1 VIIAAGLTPAWQ
13 QIVLLDRLQHGE
25 VNRAREVHWC
35 ASGKVLNVG
44 IALHHLGA
52 EAETI
57 SLVGGLPARSIDAE
71 FEQFKIARKWV
82 STAAATRV
90 CTTVLEAKTGIA
102 TELVENAAAV
112 TDAELTDFQSAFRE
126 SATAADVILLAG
138 SLPAGTPETYYRDL
152 ITGIDARVIIDGR
165 GAELAAALEAT
176 PFLVKPNREELARTV
191 GRELTSDDDLVAAM
205 RELNAAG
212 AQWVLVTQGAQAV
225 WLTSATECLRF
236 QPQTITPVNPI
247 GSGDSLAAGIG
258 WGLANGDDIT
268 RAVQLGIAAGV
279 ENALQLLPGRVAAE
293 AVIERAKAIDVE
305 SYR

>member
-1 VIIAAGLTPAWQ
+1 MIIAAGLTPAWQ

-25 VNRAREVHWC
+25 VNRARAVHWC

-52 EAETI
+52 EAKTI
-57 SLVGGLPARSIDAE
+57 SLVGGLPAHSIDAE
-71 FEQFKIARKWV
+71 FEQFGIARKWV
-82 STAAATRV
+82 PTAAATRV
-90 CTTVLEAKTGIA
+90 CTTVLEAETGIA

-112 TDAELTDFQSAFRE
+112 TEAELADFQSSFRN

-165 GAELAAALEAT
+165 GAELAAALEAA

-236 QPQTITPVNPI
+236 QPPAISSVNPI

-279 ENALQLLPGRVAAE
+279 ENALQLLPGRVAAN
-293 AVIERAKAIDVE
+293 AVIERAGAIDVE

>member
-1 VIIAAGLTPAWQ
+1 MIIAAGLTPAWQ

-25 VNRAREVHWC
+25 VNRARAVHWC

-52 EAETI
+52 VAETI
-57 SLVGGLPARSIDAE
+57 SLVGGLPVRSIDAE
-71 FEQFKIARKWV
+71 FEQFGIARKWV
-82 STAAATRV
+82 PTAAATRV
-90 CTTVLEAKTGIA
+90 CTTVLEAETGIA

-112 TDAELTDFQSAFRE
+112 TEAELAEFQSVFRE

-138 SLPAGTPETYYRDL
+138 SLPAGTPATYYRDL
-152 ITGIDARVIIDGR
+152 MTGLDARVIIDGR
-165 GAELAAALEAT
+165 GAELVAALEAA
-176 PFLVKPNREELARTV
+176 PYLVKPNREELARTV

-236 QPQTITPVNPI
+236 QPPTITPVNPI

>member
-1 VIIAAGLTPAWQ
+1 MIIAAGLTPAWQ

-71 FEQFKIARKWV
+71 FEQFGIDRKWV
-82 STAAATRV
+82 PTAAATRV
-90 CTTVLEAKTGIA
+90 CTTVLEAETGIA

-112 TDAELTDFQSAFRE
+112 TAGELADFHSAFRE

-152 ITGIDARVIIDGR
+152 ITGIAARVIIDGR

-191 GRELTSDDDLVAAM
+191 GRELNSDDDLVAAM

-212 AQWVLVTQGAQAV
+212 AQWVLVTQGAHAV
-225 WLTSATECLRF
+225 WLTSATDCLRF
-236 QPQTITPVNPI
+236 QPPIITPVNPI

-279 ENALQLLPGRVAAE
+279 ENAIQLLPGRVAAE
-293 AVIERAKAIDVE
+293 AVIERAGTIDVE
-305 SYR
+305 SYS

>member
-1 VIIAAGLTPAWQ
+1 M
-13 QIVLLDRLQHGE
+13 
-25 VNRAREVHWC
+25 REVHWC

-57 SLVGGLPARSIDAE
+57 SLVGGLPAHSIDAE
-71 FEQFKIARKWV
+71 FEQFGIDRKWV
-82 STAAATRV
+82 PTAAATRV
-90 CTTVLEAKTGIA
+90 CTTVLEAETGIA

-212 AQWVLVTQGAQAV
+212 AQWVLVTQGAHAV
-225 WLTSATECLRF
+225 WLTSATDCLRF
-236 QPQTITPVNPI
+236 QPPIITPVNPI

-279 ENALQLLPGRVAAE
+279 ENALQLLPGRVTAE
-293 AVIERAKAIDVE
+293 AVIERAGTIDVE
-305 SYR
+305 CYA

>member
-1 VIIAAGLTPAWQ
+1 MIIAAGLTPAWQ

-57 SLVGGLPARSIDAE
+57 SLVGGLPAHSIDVE
-71 FEQFKIARKWV
+71 FEKFGIARKWI
-82 STAAATRV
+82 STESATRV
-90 CTTVLEAKTGIA
+90 CTTLLEAETGIA

-112 TDAELTDFQSAFRE
+112 TAGELADFHSAFCE
-126 SATAADVILLAG
+126 SSTAADVILLAG

-152 ITGIDARVIIDGR
+152 MTGLDARVIIDGR
-165 GAELAAALEAT
+165 GAELAAALEAA

-212 AQWVLVTQGAQAV
+212 AQWVLVTQGAHAV
-225 WLTSATECLRF
+225 WLTSATECLQF
-236 QPQTITPVNPI
+236 QPPAITPVNPI

-258 WGLANGDDIT
+258 WGLANGEEIT

-279 ENALQLLPGRVAAE
+279 ENALQLLPGRVE
-293 AVIERAKAIDVE
+293 ADTVIERAGTITVE
-305 SYR
+305 SYG

>member
-25 VNRAREVHWC
+25 VNRARAVHWC

-52 EAETI
+52 VAETI
-57 SLVGGLPARSIDAE
+57 SLVGGLPAHSINAE
-71 FEQFKIARKWV
+71 FEQFGIARKWV
-82 STAAATRV
+82 PTATATRV
-90 CTTVLEAKTGIA
+90 CTTVLEADTEIA
-102 TELVENAAAV
+102 TELVENATAV
-112 TDAELTDFQSAFRE
+112 TAGELADFQSAFRE
-126 SATAADVILLAG
+126 SATAADVIILAG

-165 GAELAAALEAT
+165 GAELAAALKAA
-176 PFLVKPNREELARTV
+176 PFLIKPNREELARTV

-212 AQWVLVTQGAQAV
+212 AQWVLVTQGAHAV
-225 WLTSATECLRF
+225 WLTSTTECLRF
-236 QPQTITPVNPI
+236 QPPTITPVNPI

-258 WGLANGDDIT
+258 WGLANGDDIS

-279 ENALQLLPGRVAAE
+279 ENALQLLPGRVVAN
-293 AVIERAKAIDVE
+293 AVIERAGMIDVE